1 MYTFPSSLSK
11 HLFILQQHEPQEEEK
26 KKKAAIICLFQ
37 SGEVNMEL
45 SHLLH
50 QMDAIYLTA

>member
-1 MYTFPSSLSK
+1 MYTFPSSPSK
-11 HLFILQQHEPQEEEK
+11 HLFILQQHEPWEEK
-26 KKKAAIICLFQ
+26 KKQTAIICFFQ